1 MTAGAAL
8 KFGPSISVKL
18 EAAVGEGDCVKC
30 ELLFALRNIYATPL
44 VASLTKNVTNHGHKI
59 ADRRNSVMQE
69 TPNQPWRCPLLFS
82 SNSLAFLLLLFLAC
96 LELSSLLLSLSLTLS
111 LPPLANM
118 IVVVMVDASRVVDL
132 KGRVGMVVPLMLPL
146 LSVSVAASTL
156 RVASRDLVVILD
168 VFFFPSSNVSN
179 VLLNSTTSPFF
190 LEEVA
195 GVVAG
200 AMVDDCVAACAE

>member
-1 MTAGAAL
+1 MQR
-8 KFGPSISVKL
+8 PV
-18 EAAVGEGDCVKC
+18 
-30 ELLFALRNIYATPL
+30 
-44 VASLTKNVTNHGHKI
+44 VASLTKNVTNHGLKI
-59 ADRRNSVMQE
+59 ADRRNSAMQE
-69 TPNQPWRCPLLFS
+69 TPNQPWRLRCPLLFS

-96 LELSSLLLSLSLTLS
+96 LEIFSLLLSLSLSLS
-111 LPPLANM
+111 PLANM

-132 KGRVGMVVPLMLPL
+132 KGRRVGMVVPIMLSL

-156 RVASRDLVVILD
+156 WVASRDLVVLLD

-179 VLLNSTTSPFF
+179 VLLNSATSPFF

-200 AMVDDCVAACAE
+200 AMVDDSVAACAE

>member
-1 MTAGAAL
+1 M
-8 KFGPSISVKL
+8 SY
-18 EAAVGEGDCVKC
+18 C
-30 ELLFALRNIYATPL
+30 LRSEIFMQRPV
-44 VASLTKNVTNHGHKI
+44 VASLTKNVTNHGLKI
-59 ADRRNSVMQE
+59 ADRRNSAMQE
-69 TPNQPWRCPLLFS
+69 TPNQPWRLRCPLLFS

-96 LELSSLLLSLSLTLS
+96 LEIFSLLLSLSLSLS
-111 LPPLANM
+111 PLANM

-146 LSVSVAASTL
+146 LQVSVAASTL
-156 RVASRDLVVILD
+156 WVASRDLVVLLD

-179 VLLNSTTSPFF
+179 VLLNSATSPFF

-200 AMVDDCVAACAE
+200 AMVDDSVAACAE